1 MWQMSQYT
9 DLDPNKG
16 HIWGSDYE
24 HFEAKG
30 HVVIGAYDGSV
41 DSSYYHSATD
51 TLEIIDWNYLTSV
64 TKMVLATITTLDK
77 ENNLI

>member
-1 MWQMSQYT
+1 MSQYT

-41 DSSYYHSATD
+41 GSSYYHSATD
-51 TLEIIDWNYLTSV
+51 TPKIIDWNYLTSV
-64 TKMVLATITTLDK
+64 TKMVLASILTINK
-77 ENNLI
+77 EIK